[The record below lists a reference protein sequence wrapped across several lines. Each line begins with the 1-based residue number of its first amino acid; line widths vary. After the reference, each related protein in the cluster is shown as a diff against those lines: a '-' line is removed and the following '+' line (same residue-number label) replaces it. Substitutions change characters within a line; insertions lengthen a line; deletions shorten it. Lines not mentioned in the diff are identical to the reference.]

1 MGEYESEKIRPSYIL
16 ITDPQRSR
24 LLTENLR
31 QFAAVNNI
39 NSILYVPLKTG
50 GVVNYFLSFDALEQ
64 HTSFTKDQI
73 ELLVF
78 FGKEL
83 MKAVRIEQ
91 LDDILHDYK
100 NPAIAAAGFARRI
113 RNVMENGQFE
123 ANKEK
128 VLRDIEVIAS
138 ETSRMQEMAF
148 SVYGAGREEDVDMTE
163 RLARRLKINR
173 EAIREQKRRNIQIIE
188 DLKMPLRIW
197 CYPLHLERVFDN
209 LLSNATNAIP
219 EDGGNLIVKS
229 LPMDR
234 WAMAEIS
241 NTGVVSDFRREQ
253 ILGGETTGRGLHII
267 NRLVRAMGG
276 RLTLEVGNNQTTFT
290 VFLPR
295 IPE

>member
-1 MGEYESEKIRPSYIL
+1 MGEYESEKIRPSYVL

-113 RNVMENGQFE
+113 RSVLESGQFE

-128 VLRDIEVIAS
+128 VLRNLEVIAR

-148 SVYGAGREEDVDMTE
+148 SVYGEGREEDVDMTE
-163 RLARRLKINR
+163 RLARRLRINR
-173 EAIREQKRRNIQIIE
+173 EAIREQKRRNIHIIE
-188 DLKMPLRIW
+188 NLKMSLRIK

-209 LLSNATNAIP
+209 L
-219 EDGGNLIVKS
+219 
-229 LPMDR
+229 
-234 WAMAEIS
+234 
-241 NTGVVSDFRREQ
+241 
-253 ILGGETTGRGLHII
+253 
-267 NRLVRAMGG
+267 
-276 RLTLEVGNNQTTFT
+276 
-290 VFLPR
+290 
-295 IPE
+295 